1 VSSGARSSAQGRC
14 SLEEDPGLQHGL
26 DPLQADMPRYVELY
40 LQGRP
45 RLDEM
50 ITSSLPPRSF
60 QPHPELDMDG
70 T

>member
-1 VSSGARSSAQGRC
+1 MGSTRSK
-14 SLEEDPGLQHGL
+14 L
-26 DPLQADMPRYVELY
+26 DMPRYVELY

-60 QPHPELDMDG
+60 QPDPEPEMDG

>member
-1 VSSGARSSAQGRC
+1 MKKIQGC
-14 SLEEDPGLQHGL
+14 SMGSTRFKL
-26 DPLQADMPRYVELY
+26 DMPRYVELY

-60 QPHPELDMDG
+60 QRDPELEMDG

>member
-1 VSSGARSSAQGRC
+1 
-14 SLEEDPGLQHGL
+14 
-26 DPLQADMPRYVELY
+26 MPRYVELY
-40 LQGRP
+40 LQNRP
-45 RLDEM
+45 RLGEM